1 MVDSLDQRGEPLAS
15 AFRNIL
21 RLSAGDAV
29 AKTLNFLA
37 FVYLARILGVERFGM
52 LEFAGGLLVYFL
64 LLADG
69 GLEMW
74 ATRES
79 SRTSD
84 LKALAGHILPLRMLL
99 ALVATALLFG
109 IRPFLPAYPQLS
121 LVMGLYSLSL
131 FAQAA
136 SLKWA
141 FLGREEMSRVAWGLV
156 LSQVAFAALV
166 LLFVHGPE
174 NVAVVPL
181 LRFGS
186 DAVLA
191 GYFAA
196 VFGRAHGWGIPVTL
210 RGASVVL
217 RPALTIGTS
226 QAMGLLNYNF
236 DSVLLGFLT
245 TARTVGLYNAA
256 YKPVTIAL
264 ALPLTYF
271 VGLFPALSRTHAE
284 SREEFRG
291 LVERS
296 LRLAGLMAAPLAAGG
311 TLLAAPVIAL
321 LFGASYAESAS
332 VLPILIWSA
341 VFVILRGS
349 YRHALTA
356 AGHQALDLRCAMVST
371 GLNVGLNLLLIPRYG
386 MMGAASATV
395 IGDLA
400 WFVLAYAF
408 FQVRV
413 MPLPALPCLWRPLV
427 AGAAMAGFLWFTQA
441 TSMPWVLRGAASVA
455 IYAGCLLIIGEPETR
470 AWMRRLGKRES

>member
-1 MVDSLDQRGEPLAS
+1 M
-15 AFRNIL
+15 
-21 RLSAGDAV
+21 
-29 AKTLNFLA
+29 
-37 FVYLARILGVERFGM
+37 LGVERFGV

-74 ATRES
+74 ATREAA
-79 SRTSD
+79 RTPD
-84 LKALAGHILPLRMLL
+84 LKALAGRILPLRLLL
-99 ALVATALLFG
+99 AVAATAVLFG
-109 IRPFLPAYPQLS
+109 MVPFLPAYPLLS

-131 FAQAA
+131 LAQAA

-141 FLGREEMSRVAWGLV
+141 FLGREEMTRVAWGLV
-156 LSQVAFAALV
+156 LSQVAFAMLI
-166 LLFVHGPE
+166 LLFVRGPE
-174 NVAVVPL
+174 GVAAVPL
-181 LRFGS
+181 LRFAS

-196 VFGRAHGWGIPVTL
+196 VFGRAHGWRMPVTL
-210 RGASVVL
+210 RGAPKIL

-226 QAMGLLNYNF
+226 QALGLLNYNF

-245 TARTVGLYNAA
+245 SARTVGLYNAA

-284 SREEFRG
+284 SRDAFRA

-321 LFGASYAESAS
+321 LFGANYAESAL
-332 VLPILIWSA
+332 VLPVLIWSA

-386 MMGAASATV
+386 MIGAASATV
-395 IGDLA
+395 VGDLA
-400 WFVLAYAF
+400 WFVLAYAI
-408 FQVRV
+408 FQTRV
-413 MPLPALPCLWRPLV
+413 MPLPALPCLWRPMV

-441 TSMPWVLRGAASVA
+441 ASLHWVARGAVSLA
-455 IYAGCLLIIGEPETR
+455 IYAVCLLLLGEPEIR
-470 AWMRRLGKRES
+470 AWMRRLSGPRA

>member
-1 MVDSLDQRGEPLAS
+1 
-15 AFRNIL
+15 
-21 RLSAGDAV
+21 
-29 AKTLNFLA
+29 
-37 FVYLARILGVERFGM
+37 
-52 LEFAGGLLVYFL
+52 
-64 LLADG
+64 
-69 GLEMW
+69 
-74 ATRES
+74 
-79 SRTSD
+79 
-84 LKALAGHILPLRMLL
+84 
-99 ALVATALLFG
+99 
-109 IRPFLPAYPQLS
+109 
-121 LVMGLYSLSL
+121 
-131 FAQAA
+131 
-136 SLKWA
+136 
-141 FLGREEMSRVAWGLV
+141 
-156 LSQVAFAALV
+156 
-166 LLFVHGPE
+166 
-174 NVAVVPL
+174 
-181 LRFGS
+181 
-186 DAVLA
+186 
-191 GYFAA
+191 
-196 VFGRAHGWGIPVTL
+196 
-210 RGASVVL
+210 
-217 RPALTIGTS
+217 
-226 QAMGLLNYNF
+226 MGLLNYNF

-400 WFVLAYAF
+400 WFMLAYAF
-408 FQVRV
+408 FQMRV
-413 MPLPALPCLWRPLV
+413 IPLPALPCLWRPLV